1 LRDLARG
8 IGVLVVL
15 GGLLVLFL
23 SFSSVQAQTESFQPL
38 DRFDDPAN
46 HSSIRFLYGGS
57 YANASLQDGFWFFQD
72 LRLGQT
78 MHLDTLRISIQDC
91 NITITSLNYSTTSF
105 TRLRIRFMVE
115 GQGSQTVNFG
125 VVPSGGDWV
134 VALNSTFPNRGEGW
148 SAGDDG
154 TVTVTG
160 ARSGN
165 NVSIAYYGY
174 YDPTA
179 NLPFIER
186 HSVAI
191 WTVGVVAAVVVVVTV
206 IWWLNRNQLST
217 ENNQLHRHSPVM
229 AVEDG
234 RR

>member
-1 LRDLARG
+1 LERG
-8 IGVLVVL
+8 IRVLVIL
-15 GGLLVLFL
+15 GSLLVLFL
-23 SFSSVQAQTESFQPL
+23 SLSSAYAQTQSFQPS
-38 DRFDDPAN
+38 DSFNDPAN
-46 HSSIRFLYGGS
+46 HSSIRFLYGGT
-57 YANASLQDGFWFFQD
+57 YANVFQQDGFWVFHD

-78 MHLDTLRISIQDC
+78 MHLDILRISIQDC

-105 TRLRIRFMVE
+105 ARLRIRFMVE

-125 VVPSGGDWV
+125 VAPSGGDWV

-148 SAGDDG
+148 SAAEDG

-165 NVSIAYYGY
+165 NVSITYYGY

-179 NLPFIER
+179 NLPFLER
-186 HSVAI
+186 HSVAV
-191 WTVGVVAAVVVVVTV
+191 WTVGAVAAVVVVVTA
-206 IWWLNRNQLST
+206 IWWRNRNDLST
-217 ENNQLHRHSPVM
+217 ENEQPHRQSPVM
-229 AVEDG
+229 AAEDG